1 MEQALKMNLKELPG
15 QEKIK
20 IVEIEG
26 AIDSTTVI
34 EFDKKMNEIM
44 SAIHQP
50 GIAMIMDFS
59 KLNYINSTGLTKL
72 MGCYTGMIRRS
83 GVLKIAN
90 SAKNIQEILNVVG
103 AAKLIKIYA
112 TMDEAL
118 KP

>member
-1 MEQALKMNLKELPG
+1 MEQALKINLKESPG
-15 QEKIK
+15 LEKIK

-26 AIDSTTVI
+26 SIDSTTTI

-50 GIAMIMDFS
+50 GVAVIMDFS
-59 KLNYINSTGLTKL
+59 KLEYINSTGLTKL
-72 MGCYTGMIRRS
+72 MGCYTGMLRRS

-90 SAKNIQEILNVVG
+90 IPKNIQEILTVVG
-103 AAKLIKIYA
+103 VVKLIKIYA

-118 KP
+118 KA